1 MTNATEGKTR
11 SIKPTLD
18 TPFHI
23 DYQWWEKESQDLRS
37 YLMGLLPEDRRA
49 MLTEQSEMSEIDVID
64 PQTAE
69 VRKIDPFEQVL
80 RETEI
85 DLTGTSL
92 VDAIFQLFLKNGNRP
107 LTPVELGELTSRPPT
122 TILRTLAGTRVYRGL
137 RPIIE

>member
-1 MTNATEGKTR
+1 MTHIADGRTR

-37 YLMGLLPEDRRA
+37 YLISLLPEDRRA
-49 MLTEQSEMSEIDVID
+49 ILTEQAELSEIDVID

-69 VRKIDPFEQVL
+69 VRKIDPFEQAL

-85 DLTGTSL
+85 DFNGTSL
-92 VDAIFQLFLKNGNRP
+92 VDSVFQLFLKNGNKP
-107 LTPVELGELTSRPPT
+107 LTPNELGELTGRPAT
-122 TILRTLAGTRVYRGL
+122 TILRTLAGTRIYRGL